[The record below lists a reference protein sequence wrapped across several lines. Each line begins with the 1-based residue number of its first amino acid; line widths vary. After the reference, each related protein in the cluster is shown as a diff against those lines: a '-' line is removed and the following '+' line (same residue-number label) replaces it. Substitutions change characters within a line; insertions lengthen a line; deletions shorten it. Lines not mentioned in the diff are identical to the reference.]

1 MEIQLKCYLKI
12 IYIIYS
18 RLKVWGLKVAF
29 IWSEIQKKSNI
40 VKYYNSYT
48 FFYLNLF

>member
-12 IYIIYS
+12 YILS